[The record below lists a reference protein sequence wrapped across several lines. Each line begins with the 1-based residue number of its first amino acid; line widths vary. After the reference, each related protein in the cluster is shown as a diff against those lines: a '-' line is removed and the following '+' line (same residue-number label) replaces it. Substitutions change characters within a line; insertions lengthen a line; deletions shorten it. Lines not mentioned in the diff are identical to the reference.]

1 MAEQFSAEERIQA
14 LADILSLVAIIGRI
28 DKAAIQ
34 RVLISLGSTLF
45 DVQTAPVVDRELAR
59 KLLVEVA
66 ATSGEEAAL
75 HIAGDLAW
83 VARSWRPVLDE
94 YVPFDPYRPMPF
106 AEILYSLMIHSGYTL
121 QEHDAFER
129 FGGPDVVLA
138 LPQLTAALSTYPIPR
153 PGLRWEIVGFSDP
166 PDQALIASDANNIFL
181 FKAAT
186 SGVDLRFSELE
197 RGRENEAKSE
207 HDVRVDTPL
216 FTAFVA
222 GLLGDM
228 LYWAA
233 RLRAH
238 ALPGHE
244 IWQRIQA
251 LLTVAETVKAVS
263 DDKPAP
269 RKASPS
275 EQPSA

>member
-45 DVQTAPVVDRELAR
+45 DVQTAPTVDRELAR

-66 ATSGEEAAL
+66 AISGEDAAL

-106 AEILYSLMIHSGYTL
+106 AEILYALMIHSGYTL

-129 FGGPDVVLA
+129 FGGPDVVLP
-138 LPQLTAALSTYPIPR
+138 LPQLTAALSPYPVPR
-153 PGLRWEIVGFSDP
+153 PGLRWELVGFKDP
-166 PDQALIASDANNIFL
+166 PDQALIGSDSQNIIL
-181 FKAAT
+181 FKAAS

-197 RGRENEAKSE
+197 RGREDAPRSE
-207 HDVRVDTPL
+207 HDVRIDTPL
-216 FTAFVA
+216 FAAFVA

-233 RLRAH
+233 RLRSH
-238 ALPGHE
+238 TLPGQE
-244 IWQRIQA
+244 MWMRIQT
-251 LLTVAETVKAVS
+251 LLMTAEGVKSAADS
-263 DDKPAP
+263 RPAP
-269 RKASPS
+269 KKSPN
-275 EQPSA
+275 EQPSQ